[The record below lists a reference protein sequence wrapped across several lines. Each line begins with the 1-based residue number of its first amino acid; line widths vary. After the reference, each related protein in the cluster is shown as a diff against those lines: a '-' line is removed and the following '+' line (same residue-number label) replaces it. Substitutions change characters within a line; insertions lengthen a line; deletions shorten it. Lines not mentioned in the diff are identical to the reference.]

1 MRKWLVDI
9 RKAYGLT
16 QKRMARAA
24 GISQPVYNRI
34 ELGTRNPSVKTAKR
48 IAAMFGFEWTKFFED
63 VGKEGANDASP
74 EATEVLQHEGHMR
87 DTEHNLDAG
96 AGNDAHV

>member
-1 MRKWLVDI
+1 MRIWLTEI

-16 QKRMARAA
+16 QKRMSKLV

-34 ELGTRNPSVKTAKR
+34 ERGTANPSVKTAMR
-48 IAAMFGFEWTKFFED
+48 IAKKFGFDWTKFFED
-63 VGKEGANDASP
+63 KEARTNASP
-74 EATEVLQHEGHMR
+74 QAGEVLQHEGHMR
-87 DTEHNLDAG
+87 DTEHKPDAG

>member
-1 MRKWLVDI
+1 MRIWLLEI

-16 QKRMARAA
+16 QKRLARMA
-24 GISQPVYNRI
+24 GIAQPVYNRI
-34 ELGTRNPSVKTAKR
+34 ERGIANPSVKTAKR

-63 VGKEGANDASP
+63 VGKEGVNDASP
-74 EATEVLQHEGHMR
+74 ETTEVLQHEGHKR
-87 DTEHNLDAG
+87 DVERKPDAG